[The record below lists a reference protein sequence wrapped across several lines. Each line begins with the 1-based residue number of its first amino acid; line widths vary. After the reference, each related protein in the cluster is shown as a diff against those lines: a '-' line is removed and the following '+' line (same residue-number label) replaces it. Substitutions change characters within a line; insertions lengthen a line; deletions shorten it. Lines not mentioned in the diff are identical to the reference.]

1 MKTKT
6 FFFFFFYLAIAAGY
20 GSIRRIK
27 QQYIFHDN
35 LTPINASYPSYS
47 HYSRLTHDR
56 FPQASGERR
65 EFRGPS
71 RQRHSYAKLRGGR
84 EIRNKSGRRWSAEQL
99 GRAEEKLVRRPA
111 IKAEQR
117 FGRLSVDHREF
128 WWISGERAKRREAKG
143 K

>member
-6 FFFFFFYLAIAAGY
+6 FFFFFFTSLL
-20 GSIRRIK
+20 
-27 QQYIFHDN
+27 QQNMGQSVESSNNIYFTIILLP
-35 LTPINASYPSYS
+35 LTLLIL

-71 RQRHSYAKLRGGR
+71 RQRHSYVKLRGGR
-84 EIRNKSGRRWSAEQL
+84 ETRNKSGRRWSAEQL